1 MNNDI
6 KKSCQNIVKKI
17 LEKDSFLTPYADSI
31 TNRILKIR
39 KLEQRLTCG
48 EMSLREFASGHEYFG
63 LHFYNNSQNNGWI
76 LREWAPNA
84 SEIYLVGDLSG
95 WQERE
100 EFKLKRI
107 NKDGVWEIILP
118 FDALSHKD
126 FYRLRID
133 WPGGAGDRIPAY
145 ARRVVQDPVT
155 LIFNA
160 QVWHPPTLYQWRF
173 VDFKPAPEALF
184 IYEAHIGMA
193 MEEER
198 IGTYKEFATQIIPR
212 IAHAGYNSIQLM
224 AIQEHPYYAS
234 FGYQV
239 SSFFAPS
246 SRFGT
251 PDELKNLIDTAHE
264 YGLSVIM
271 DIIHSHAVLN
281 EVEGLSLFDGTP
293 YLYFHEGERGFH
305 EAWNSRC
312 FDYSKDQVL
321 HFLLSNC
328 RYWLEE
334 FRFDG
339 LRFDGVTSMLYHD
352 HGLGKAFTSYNYY
365 FNDNVDEDAYT
376 YLSLANR
383 LIHNVNPN
391 AIVIAEDI
399 SGMPGLA
406 VAAADGGAGFDYR
419 YAMGVPDN
427 WIRLLKDVPDEDW
440 HMGHLWH
447 ELTNRRKDEKT
458 ISYAESHDQ
467 ALVGDKTIIFR
478 LIDSDM
484 YDYMHINDDNIR
496 VARGLALHKMI
507 RLITLATAG
516 SGYMNFMGNEFG
528 HPEWVDFPRE
538 GNGWSYHYA
547 RRQWHLLDDPDLK
560 YKFLGEFDRDM
571 IAMARTCKILESS
584 YINLLYEHDNDKII
598 AFERAGIIF
607 VFNFHP
613 SRSWTD
619 YRIPSIPGQY
629 RMFLDSDDKKF
640 GGYGRLTADQLHFT
654 ISGETESD
662 QSNFISLYIP
672 SRTGIILQQI

>member
-1 MNNDI
+1 MKNDTKKFCRDII
-6 KKSCQNIVKKI
+6 KRILKK
-17 LEKDSFLTPYADSI
+17 DPFLTPYADSI
-31 TNRILKIR
+31 AERIFKI
-39 KLEQRLTCG
+39 KNLEQRLTG
-48 EMSLREFASGHEYFG
+48 GGMSLRTFATGHEYFG
-63 LHFYNNSQNNGWI
+63 LHLQDNGWT
-76 LREWAPNA
+76 LRELAPNA

-95 WQERE
+95 WLEKE

-107 NKDGVWEIILP
+107 NRDGVWEIILP
-118 FDALSHKD
+118 FDALSHQD
-126 FYRLRID
+126 LYRFRIH

-145 ARRVVQDPVT
+145 ARRVMQDPVS

-160 QVWHPPTLYQWRF
+160 QVWHPPAAYQWICA
-173 VDFKPAPEALF
+173 DFTPAPEALF

-193 MEEER
+193 LEEGR
-198 IGTYKEFATQIIPR
+198 VGTFKEFSAQIIPR
-212 IAHAGYNSIQLM
+212 IARAGYNAIQLM

-251 PDELKNLIDTAHE
+251 PDELKGLIDNAHE
-264 YGLSVIM
+264 YGLAVIM
-271 DIIHSHAVLN
+271 DIIHSHAVSN

-293 YLYFHEGERGFH
+293 YLYFHEGARGFH

-312 FDYSKDQVL
+312 FDYGKDQAL

-339 LRFDGVTSMLYHD
+339 FRFDGVTSMLYHD
-352 HGLGKAFTSYNYY
+352 HGLGKAFTSYDYY
-365 FNDNVDEDAYT
+365 FNDNVDQDAYA
-376 YLSLANR
+376 YLALANR
-383 LIHNVNPN
+383 LIHDIRPD

-406 VAAADGGAGFDYR
+406 VTAAEGGAGFDYR

-440 HMGHLWH
+440 HMGGLWH

-467 ALVGDKTIIFR
+467 ALVGDKSIIFR

-484 YDYMHINDDNIR
+484 YDHMHIDDDNIR

-516 SGYMNFMGNEFG
+516 SGYMNFIGNEFG

-547 RRQWHLLDDPDLK
+547 RRQWHLQDDPDLK
-560 YKFLGEFDRDM
+560 YKFLAEFDRNM
-571 IAMARTCKILESS
+571 ISMARTCKILDSS
-584 YINLLYEHDNDKII
+584 DMNLLYKHDNDKII
-598 AFERAGIIF
+598 AFERAGLVF

-613 SRSWTD
+613 RMSWPD
-619 YRIPSIPGQY
+619 YHIPSLPGQY
-629 RMFLDSDDKKF
+629 RMILDSDNTKF
-640 GGYGRLTADQLHFT
+640 GGYGRLTAGQHHFT
-654 ISGETESD
+654 ISDKSECGD
-662 QSNFISLYIP
+662 FLSLYIP
-672 SRTGIILQQI
+672 SRTGIVLQSI

>member
-1 MNNDI
+1 MDNDT
-6 KKSCQNIVKKI
+6 KKSYQDVVKRI
-17 LEKDSFLTPYADSI
+17 LEKDPLLTPYVDSI
-31 TNRILKIR
+31 TDRILRIR
-39 KLEQRLTCG
+39 DLEQKLTSG
-48 EMSLREFASGHEYFG
+48 GMSLREFASGHEYFG
-63 LHFYNNSQNNGWI
+63 LHLQDNRWK

-84 SEIYLVGDLSG
+84 SKIYLVGDLSG
-95 WQERE
+95 WQEKE
-100 EFKLKRI
+100 EFKFKRI
-107 NKDGVWEIILP
+107 NRDGVWEIILP
-118 FDALSHKD
+118 FDALSHED
-126 FYRLRID
+126 LYRLRIH
-133 WPGGAGDRIPAY
+133 WPDGAGDRIPAY

-160 QVWHPPTLYQWRF
+160 QVWHPSAAYQWKCA
-173 VDFKPAPEALF
+173 DFKPVQEALF
-184 IYEAHIGMA
+184 IYESHVGMA
-193 MEEER
+193 LEEGR

-212 IAHAGYNSIQLM
+212 IARAGYNSIQLM

-251 PDELKNLIDTAHE
+251 PDELKELIDIAHE

-271 DIIHSHAVLN
+271 DIIHSHAVVN

-293 YLYFHEGERGFH
+293 YLYFHEGARGFH

-312 FDYSKDQVL
+312 FEYSKHQVL

-339 LRFDGVTSMLYHD
+339 FRFDGVTSMLYLD
-352 HGLGKAFTSYNYY
+352 HGLGKAFTSYDYY
-365 FNDNVDEDAYT
+365 FNDNVDQDAYA

-383 LIHNVNPN
+383 LIHDIRPD

-406 VAAADGGAGFDYR
+406 VAASDGGAGFDYR

-427 WIRLLKDVPDEDW
+427 WIRLLKDVPDEAW

-447 ELTNRRKDEKT
+447 ELTNRREDEKT

-484 YDYMHINDDNIR
+484 YDHMHIDDDNIR

-547 RRQWHLLDDPDLK
+547 RRQWHLLDNPDVK
-560 YKFLGEFDRDM
+560 YKFLAEFDRNM
-571 IAMARTCKILESS
+571 ISMARSCKLLESS
-584 YINLLYEHDNDKII
+584 EMSLLYEHDNDKII
-598 AFERAGIIF
+598 AFERAGLVF

-613 SRSWTD
+613 LSSWPD
-619 YRIPSIPGQY
+619 YHIPSLPGRY
-629 RMFLDSDDKKF
+629 RMILDIDEKKF
-640 GGYGRLTADQLHFT
+640 GGYGRLTAGQLHFT
-654 ISGETESD
+654 ISDNAESGGR
-662 QSNFISLYIP
+662 NFLSLYLP
-672 SRTGIILQQI
+672 SRTGIVLQSI